1 MFVFIFGV
9 ARPWECNQG
18 IPLKTERNV
27 TVKYKMAQPTKTS
40 IEAKLFPVPT
50 NRPGSVQRQL
60 DDELVKSLHEIN
72 QATEET
78 LARIQEINKALIS
91 MYHYIA
97 DNAQCCDEE
106 ETTSSIEKFAFL
118 TKELRTNVNELN
130 DKTDKSKR
138 DIKELQKAC
147 SDNMTK
153 HLSKLAICLIS
164 GELISNCVTTNTDCT
179 YCAGIFPGNYNY
191 VPGTM

>member
-1 MFVFIFGV
+1 M
-9 ARPWECNQG
+9 
-18 IPLKTERNV
+18 T
-27 TVKYKMAQPTKTS
+27 QPTKTS
-40 IEAKLFPVPT
+40 VEAKLFPVPT

-60 DDELVKSLHEIN
+60 DDELVKSLHEIK

-78 LARIQEINKALIS
+78 LARIQEINTALIS

-97 DNAQCCDEE
+97 DNAQCCHSDEE

-130 DKTDKSKR
+130 YKTDKSKR

-153 HLSKLAICLIS
+153 HLSKLAICPKS
-164 GELISNCVTTNTDCT
+164 GELISNHEAIFRATNTDCT
-179 YCAGIFPGNYNY
+179 YCEGIFPGNYNY